1 MMSKKLDILSLIA
14 CVAAVVAVI
23 MWFVS
28 FSTYPA
34 AAVNSVA
41 GTIFGICSV
50 VLMAITALG
59 LPQGKLRGLM
69 ILAAGILLVLFFYQF
84 AMGRVSITA
93 DAYFIP
99 VNHPVEED
107 TAMTQTIV
115 GIAAALVSF
124 LIITID
130 AFVAKD

>member
-1 MMSKKLDILSLIA
+1 MTKKFDVISLIA
-14 CVAAVVAVI
+14 CIAALVAVV

-34 AAVNSVA
+34 AAVNSAV
-41 GTIFGICSV
+41 GTIFGICAIL
-50 VLMAITALG
+50 LMAASAFG
-59 LPQGKLRGLM
+59 LVKGKIRGLV
-69 ILAAGILLVLFFYQF
+69 ILIAGILLIAFFYQF

-99 VNHPVEED
+99 VNHPAEED

-124 LIITID
+124 LAITID
-130 AFVAKD
+130 AFAAKD